1 MYNKEVYM
9 TKAQLEK
16 RLGTTRET
24 ARQLEQ
30 ETKQLTSRLEYVRA
44 ELIKQLGKIELLSD
58 MLSELEKPP
67 VEGENREAEK
77 DADKD
82 DNS

>member
-1 MYNKEVYM
+1 M
-9 TKAQLEK
+9 TKTELEK
-16 RLGTTRET
+16 RLGTTQET

-58 MLSELEKPP
+58 MLSELEKTPT
-67 VEGENREAEK
+67 EGENGEAEK
-77 DADKD
+77 DADK
-82 DNS
+82 NNNG

>member
-1 MYNKEVYM
+1 MIKTE
-9 TKAQLEK
+9 LEK
-16 RLGTTRET
+16 RLGTTQET

-58 MLSELEKPP
+58 MLSELEKTPTAD
-67 VEGENREAEK
+67 ENGEAEK
-77 DADKD
+77 DADKN
-82 DNS
+82 DNG

>member
-1 MYNKEVYM
+1 M
-9 TKAQLEK
+9 TKTELEK
-16 RLGTTRET
+16 RLGATQET

-58 MLSELEKPP
+58 MLSELEKAPTA
-67 VEGENREAEK
+67 GENGETEK
-77 DADKD
+77 R
-82 DNS
+82 

>member
-1 MYNKEVYM
+1 MIKTE
-9 TKAQLEK
+9 LEK
-16 RLGTTRET
+16 RLGTTQET

-58 MLSELEKPP
+58 MLSELEKTPTA
-67 VEGENREAEK
+67 GENVEAEK
-77 DADKD
+77 DADKN
-82 DNS
+82 DNG

>member
-1 MYNKEVYM
+1 MIKTE
-9 TKAQLEK
+9 LEK
-16 RLGTTRET
+16 RLGTTQET

-30 ETKQLTSRLEYVRA
+30 ETKQLTSRLEYVRT

-67 VEGENREAEK
+67 TEGENGEAEK
-77 DADKD
+77 DADKN
-82 DNS
+82 DNG

>member
-1 MYNKEVYM
+1 M
-9 TKAQLEK
+9 TEAQLEK

-58 MLSELEKPP
+58 MLSEFEKTPT
-67 VEGENREAEK
+67 EGENGEAEK
-77 DADKD
+77 DADK
-82 DNS
+82 NNNG

>member
-1 MYNKEVYM
+1 M

-58 MLSELEKPP
+58 MLSELEKTP
-67 VEGENREAEK
+67 VEGENGEAGK
-77 DADKD
+77 DADKN
-82 DNS
+82 DNG

>member
-1 MYNKEVYM
+1 M
-9 TKAQLEK
+9 TKNELEK
-16 RLGTTRET
+16 RLGTTQET

-58 MLSELEKPP
+58 MLSELEKTPT
-67 VEGENREAEK
+67 EGENEEA
-77 DADKD
+77 
-82 DNS
+82 

>member
-1 MYNKEVYM
+1 MIKTE
-9 TKAQLEK
+9 LEK
-16 RLGTTRET
+16 RLGTTQET

-58 MLSELEKPP
+58 MLSELEKTPTAD
-67 VEGENREAEK
+67 ENGGGGKRCRQER
-77 DADKD
+77 
-82 DNS
+82 

>member
-1 MYNKEVYM
+1 M
-9 TKAQLEK
+9 TKTELEK
-16 RLGTTRET
+16 RLGTTQET

-58 MLSELEKPP
+58 MLSELEKTPTA
-67 VEGENREAEK
+67 GENGEAEK
-77 DADKD
+77 DADKN
-82 DNS
+82 DNG